1 MNQINII
8 ANPMGSIQER
18 RLVLAKVYKLLIQ
31 LAERATEKSAVPS
44 TAAINQGQIDEPILV
59 AEDSVSK

>member
-1 MNQINII
+1 
-8 ANPMGSIQER
+8 MGSIQER